1 MQKIYYGENGMNKM
15 TEQDIRDFM
24 IMLKSMNQS
33 DGTILVI
40 TIMMGEDKD
49 KADKMVEFIKKNPN
63 ATESQLLKKGKEIE
77 DSL

>member
-1 MQKIYYGENGMNKM
+1 MNKM

-49 KADKMVEFIKKNPN
+49 KTDKMVEFIKNNPN

>member
-1 MQKIYYGENGMNKM
+1 MNKM

-49 KADKMVEFIKKNPN
+49 KADKMVEFIKNNPN